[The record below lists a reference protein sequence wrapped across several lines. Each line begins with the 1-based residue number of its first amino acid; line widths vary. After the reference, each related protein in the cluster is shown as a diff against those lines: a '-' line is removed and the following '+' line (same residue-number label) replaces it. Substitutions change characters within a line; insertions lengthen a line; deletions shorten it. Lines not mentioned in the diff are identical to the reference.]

1 MGLSLVVCIGWI
13 FALCIHEFCHA
24 VVAYAGGDKSVK
36 DKGYLTLNP
45 IKYTDPG
52 LTLVIPIIMLMM
64 GGIALPGAA
73 VYIDRSKLRNK
84 FWHSAVSAAGPF
96 GSAVMIFVYA
106 SPFMF
111 GFVKQ
116 NSDYGLWPALALL
129 VLLQIVCLILNS
141 LPIPPLDGYGVIEP
155 WLPRGAQEAMNR
167 FGQFGIWIV
176 FGLLWFVEPLNAALW
191 IAAMLIAHLLSV
203 PGAMIQTG
211 YQLFSEQ
218 KYYLIGVL
226 IIIMILSKKGKTS
239 PPQIAAKD

>member
-226 IIIMILSKKGKTS
+226 IIIMMLSRKGKTS

>member
-24 VVAYAGGDKSVK
+24 AVAYAGGDKSVK

-52 LTLVIPIIMLMM
+52 LTLVIPIIMLML

-111 GFVKQ
+111 GFVKPS
-116 NSDYGLWPALALL
+116 SDYGLWPALALL

-191 IAAMLIAHLLSV
+191 ITAMLIAHLLSV

-226 IIIMILSKKGKTS
+226 FIIMMLSKKGKTS

>member
-1 MGLSLVVCIGWI
+1 
-13 FALCIHEFCHA
+13 
-24 VVAYAGGDKSVK
+24 
-36 DKGYLTLNP
+36 
-45 IKYTDPG
+45 
-52 LTLVIPIIMLMM
+52 MLMM

-73 VYIDRSKLRNK
+73 VYIDRSQLRNK

-106 SPFMF
+106 SPFML
-111 GFVKQ
+111 GFVNQ

-176 FGLLWFVEPLNAALW
+176 FGLLWFVEPLNSALW

-226 IIIMILSKKGKTS
+226 FIIMILSKKGKTS
-239 PPQIAAKD
+239 PPQIEAKD

>member
-73 VYIDRSKLRNK
+73 VYIDRSQLRNK

-106 SPFMF
+106 SPFML
-111 GFVKQ
+111 GFVNQ

-176 FGLLWFVEPLNAALW
+176 FGLLWFVEPLNSALW

-226 IIIMILSKKGKTS
+226 IIIMMLSKKGKAS

>member
-111 GFVKQ
+111 GFVNQ

-226 IIIMILSKKGKTS
+226 IIIMMLSKKGKTS

>member
-226 IIIMILSKKGKTS
+226 IIIMMLSKKSKTS

>member
-52 LTLVIPIIMLMM
+52 LTLVIPIIMLML

-191 IAAMLIAHLLSV
+191 LTAMLIAHLLSV

-226 IIIMILSKKGKTS
+226 FIIMMLSKKGKTS
-239 PPQIAAKD
+239 PSQIAAKD

>member
-24 VVAYAGGDKSVK
+24 AVAYMGGDKSVK
-36 DKGYLTLNP
+36 EKGYLTLNP
-45 IKYTDPG
+45 LKYTDPG
-52 LTLVIPIIMLMM
+52 LTLVIPIIMLML

-106 SPFMF
+106 SPFML
-111 GFVKQ
+111 GIVTRD
-116 NSDYGLWPALALL
+116 SDYSLWPALALL

-191 IAAMLIAHLLSV
+191 ITAMLIAHLLNV

-226 IIIMILSKKGKTS
+226 FIIMILSKKGKAT